1 MFIKFLSTCKLNY
14 TLLNSPWVKED
25 ISRRIRKC
33 FEMNKNDN
41 AVYQPLWDTG
51 LKSIIQ
57 VSTLGNEKEEQNKFE
72 ASRRI
77 EIIKSRNQ

>member
-1 MFIKFLSTCKLNY
+1 
-14 TLLNSPWVKED
+14 
-25 ISRRIRKC
+25 
-33 FEMNKNDN
+33 MNKNDN

-72 ASRRI
+72 ASRTI
-77 EIIKSRNQ
+77 DIIKSRNQ